1 LRGFSHLQCCVLLP
15 CSFDSDR
22 PRHTCV
28 HIAPEET
35 GKKPRPLAQAV
46 RLCLLEEQFV
56 TLRNAAINRSVDRK
70 ARPFDV
76 RGSIHL
82 PIPFR
87 SPGCIIYLIREKEP
101 RAQEAR
107 AERKETQMKK
117 MMMER
122 LVDVE
127 VTPYGTIIE
136 EIEVVCTM
144 TGFRRRVL
152 VEHTLEGASRSL
164 EVMA

>member
-1 LRGFSHLQCCVLLP
+1 
-15 CSFDSDR
+15 
-22 PRHTCV
+22 
-28 HIAPEET
+28 
-35 GKKPRPLAQAV
+35 
-46 RLCLLEEQFV
+46 
-56 TLRNAAINRSVDRK
+56 
-70 ARPFDV
+70 
-76 RGSIHL
+76 
-82 PIPFR
+82 
-87 SPGCIIYLIREKEP
+87 
-101 RAQEAR
+101 
-107 AERKETQMKK
+107 MKK